1 MVGLVVGIG
10 GRGEEGERAHNKKTV
25 DPVEPSPTQQQQHKM
40 EEKEEATLLP
50 PKPISITSRTHLI
63 EFNFANAKN
72 WGVEEW
78 GDEMGLMPR

>member
-1 MVGLVVGIG
+1 
-10 GRGEEGERAHNKKTV
+10 
-25 DPVEPSPTQQQQHKM
+25 M
-40 EEKEEATLLP
+40 EKEEEATLP
-50 PKPISITSRTHLI
+50 TPKPISITSRTHLI